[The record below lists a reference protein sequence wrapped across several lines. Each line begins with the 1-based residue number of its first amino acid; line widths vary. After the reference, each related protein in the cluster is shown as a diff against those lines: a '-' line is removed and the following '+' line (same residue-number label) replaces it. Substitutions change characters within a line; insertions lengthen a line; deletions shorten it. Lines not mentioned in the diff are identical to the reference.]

1 MCANHKKTVLFSF
14 SITVNVL
21 IFSILDFNFR
31 RIYTIMKIKNKLLPL
46 IFLLTFGHTTFMY
59 AQIPTN
65 VYFFHEQSDG
75 KTVHHELKINGNYLI
90 QNIYET
96 NPNKF
101 IRTIGGYFTVHQD
114 TLKVDLE
121 FNSNYE
127 KDSITEIA
135 FPYTFEGDTLT
146 LYTEPQQVY
155 VATEHI
161 DQELDGHWL
170 FATRGPD
177 NGQERRD
184 DTNAR
189 KTLKV
194 LQDNTFQWIAYHTET
209 MKFSGTGG
217 GYFSSEDGEYIEKIQ
232 FFSRDDSRVGA
243 ELKFNYEL
251 KDGDWH
257 HTGKNSKGEP
267 MYEIW
272 ARREVKQ

>member
-1 MCANHKKTVLFSF
+1 MMKT
-14 SITVNVL
+14 
-21 IFSILDFNFR
+21 R
-31 RIYTIMKIKNKLLPL
+31 NKLLPL
-46 IFLLTFGHTTFMY
+46 IFLLTFSHTAITY
-59 AQIPTN
+59 AQIPSN
-65 VYFFHEQSDG
+65 VYYFQEITDG
-75 KTVHHELKINGNYLI
+75 KRVKHELKINENYLI

-101 IRTIGGYFTVHQD
+101 VKTIGGYFTIQQD

-127 KDSITEIA
+127 QDSITKVA
-135 FPYTFEGDTLT
+135 FPYTFHGDKLVLHTT
-146 LYTEPQQVY
+146 PQQEY
-155 VATEHI
+155 LAPENLE
-161 DQELDGHWL
+161 QELDGHWL

-194 LQDNTFQWIAYHTET
+194 LQDNTFQWIAYRTET

-217 GYFSSEDGEYIEKIQ
+217 GYFSSENGVYSEKIQ

-257 HTGKNSKGEP
+257 HTGNNSKGEP

-272 ARREVKQ
+272 ARRGTKR